1 MEFDIVSLISEG
13 GSMGLLALVLW
24 KFNQH
29 ITNMM
34 TSHREDRVSWLE
46 ALHRIVEKLTGIETN
61 IEQIEEDLKKI
72 EEKI

>member
-1 MEFDIVSLISEG
+1 MELDVMQLITEG
-13 GSMGLLALVLW
+13 GSLGLLALVLW

-34 TSHREDRVSWLE
+34 ASHREDRISWLE
-46 ALHRIVEKLTGIETN
+46 ALHRIVEKLTGIEDN
-61 IEQIEEDLKKI
+61 IERIENDLKKI